1 MKLMKISFA
10 GLMFLALAACGSS
23 ESEDKK
29 NELTDALNEL
39 NEELESADS
48 DWRTISTNSY
58 FDVDIPTKMVIST
71 ELNDE
76 ASVQYEY
83 VEEVGGTV
91 KELYMIVIMETKE
104 EIESYELDME
114 FDALSYGD
122 LSVANLEGGLD
133 TYNVLT
139 KEPVIETVN
148 GLDCAKYEMAGT
160 LGTIGVY
167 YKLGVFEGEN
177 AFYQVLTWTLEDQ
190 KSEFKGDMEKIIN
203 SFKEK

>member
-1 MKLMKISFA
+1 MSFA

-23 ESEDKK
+23 ESDDSKK
-29 NELTDALNEL
+29 ELTDALNEM
-39 NEELESADS
+39 NKELESTDG

-58 FDVDIPTKMVIST
+58 FDVDIPSKMTIST

-83 VEEVGGTV
+83 VQEVAGTV

-104 EIESYELDME
+104 EIETYELDME

-133 TYNVLT
+133 TYEVLT
-139 KEPVIETVN
+139 KNPEIESIN
-148 GLDCAKYEMAGT
+148 GLDCAKYEMSGS
-160 LGTIGVY
+160 LGAVGVY

-190 KSEFKGDMEKIIN
+190 KSEFKGDMEKMIN